1 MLPAALNLQISC
13 PTVCINMGSECPVP
27 LGLTAFKP
35 ATRSPSR
42 LAGFF
47 WGRPIV
53 TDACRYCGSLAQYG
67 DSRIDV
73 PCCRE
78 CYSLLLDRAWLG
90 TFAERR
96 DFVRCVLA
104 NRYARIL
111 HAPRWTA
118 AEIDEL
124 EGNLKKQVI
133 ELQQLRDVIENR
145 LDWQGESVQDE
156 AR

>member
-1 MLPAALNLQISC
+1 MPTRRAILSAGRSVSDRKRWVNSIQACNAISVAPC
-13 PTVCINMGSECPVP
+13 
-27 LGLTAFKP
+27 
-35 ATRSPSR
+35 R
-42 LAGFF
+42 FF